1 MTVEVKGLQDTLR
14 TLNKLAPTLR
24 RQFTRDVKAA
34 AAPLVDHIKQRLP
47 ESAPL
52 SGFDHNG
59 RTGWRPNRNHSVDVK
74 INTRRQRRRNGF
86 YTAEDIGVI
95 NIRGKGAALQIA
107 DMAGRGG
114 NQARNFARARPNLVS
129 ALGASPSR
137 FMWPATQEGIP
148 KFEHDLMPIIKK
160 AEQDLNSELA
170 RRI

>member
-1 MTVEVKGLQDTLR
+1 MTVEVKGLQETLR

-24 RQFTRDVKAA
+24 RQFTRDVKTA
-34 AAPLVDHIKQRLP
+34 AAPLVAHVKSKLP
-47 ESAPL
+47 QDAPL
-52 SGFDHNG
+52 SGFKHNG
-59 RTGWRPNRNHSVDVK
+59 RTGWNAAKNHAVDVK

-95 NIRGKGAALQIA
+95 NIRGKGAALQIV

-114 NQARNFARARPNLVS
+114 NQARNPARARPNLVS
-129 ALGASPSR
+129 ALTASPSR
-137 FMWPATQEGIP
+137 FMWPAVEGGISQFQ
-148 KFEHDLMPIIKK
+148 KDLMPIIEK

>member
-1 MTVEVKGLQDTLR
+1 MTVEVKGLQETLR

-24 RQFTRDVKAA
+24 RQFTRDVKTA

-74 INTRRQRRRNGF
+74 INTSRSRRRTGF
-86 YTAEDIGVI
+86 VTTEEISVI
-95 NIRGKGAALQIA
+95 NIRGKGAALQIV

-114 NQARNFARARPNLVS
+114 NVARNPQRARPNMVDS
-129 ALGASPSR
+129 LGGSPSR
-137 FMWPATQEGIP
+137 FMWPSAEAGIP
-148 KFEHDLMPIIKK
+148 KFQNDLIPIIKK
-160 AEQDLNSELA
+160 VERDLNEELMVM
-170 RRI
+170 R